1 MNNRISQ
8 AFTHGKTFVGFVTG
22 GDPDLVTTGELVR
35 SMEQAGAD
43 MVEIG
48 IPFSDPI
55 AEGTV
60 IQAASERALSAG
72 CTVDRLFALVK
83 ELRKTVQVPLLF
95 VTYANPILAYGT
107 DRFMAACADA
117 GLDGVIVPDVPY
129 EERSEL
135 EDACRRHGVARIS
148 MIAPTSN
155 ERAARIAKESQGFL
169 YCVSSLEVTDMRHQ
183 NEIGEKIVQT
193 VRLAKQA
200 ADIPCVVDCGIS
212 TPEQAETMAG
222 FCDGVIVG
230 SAIVRLVE
238 QYGKDSP
245 LFVADY
251 VKSMKRALSDKGL

>member
-22 GDPDLVTTGELVR
+22 GDPDLVTHRRAGEVDG
-35 SMEQAGAD
+35 AGGCRYGGD
-43 MVEIG
+43 RHS
-48 IPFSDPI
+48 FSDPI

-200 ADIPCVVDCGIS
+200 ADFPASSLRNFNSGTGGD
-212 TPEQAETMAG
+212 
-222 FCDGVIVG
+222 DGRFLRRRYRG
-230 SAIVRLVE
+230 KRHRPAWWSNMGRTVRFLW
-238 QYGKDSP
+238 P
-245 LFVADY
+245 I
-251 VKSMKRALSDKGL
+251 M